1 MKKQIR
7 SFSLRFSLINR
18 FEMLLKEA
26 LVHDLRPVLLRGDT
40 QKLGDGEG
48 GDNVAGS
55 CHGHDALQHLLSDSG
70 NTPEDMF

>member
-1 MKKQIR
+1 M
-7 SFSLRFSLINR
+7 
-18 FEMLLKEA
+18 
-26 LVHDLRPVLLRGDT
+26 RPVLLRGDT